1 MSIVKLYHKKDAKI
15 TIMEKQRKKTPPT
28 TTTKKNPETKP
39 KLEGKRIRKIIVN
52 DVVKS
57 LSVNMFR

>member
-1 MSIVKLYHKKDAKI
+1 MPELQLGKNK
-15 TIMEKQRKKTPPT
+15 EKKTHQQQPP
-28 TTTKKNPETKP
+28 KKNPQTKP

-57 LSVNMFR
+57 LSVNLFR